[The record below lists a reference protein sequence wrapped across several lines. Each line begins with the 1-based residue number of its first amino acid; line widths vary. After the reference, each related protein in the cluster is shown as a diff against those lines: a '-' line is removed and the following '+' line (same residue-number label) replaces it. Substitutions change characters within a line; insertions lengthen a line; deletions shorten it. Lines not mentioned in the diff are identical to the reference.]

1 MPNKVW
7 FITGAS
13 RGFGRIWA
21 EAALERGD
29 LVAVTSRR
37 LADVASLCERFGD
50 RALPLALD
58 VTDTEQVRHAVAAAH
73 SHFGRLD
80 VVLNNAG
87 YSLAGTVE
95 EVSEDEVRALFDTNF
110 LGTLR
115 VLQATLPILREQRSG
130 HIVGVSSV
138 LGLVGM
144 PLLGLY
150 SASKWAF
157 ESLHEALAQEVKPFG
172 IKVTILEPGAYAT
185 EFGSAA
191 SVKVAQGLEPYATL
205 RQQVVSSISTMD
217 QGEPRATSAAVFEV
231 IDADAPPLR
240 FFVGSTGLPR
250 VREAYQARIALWE
263 QWAELSDSAQGQPT
277 KGLVAV

>member
-1 MPNKVW
+1 MANKVW

-29 LVAVTSRR
+29 LVAATSRK
-37 LADVASLCERFGD
+37 LADVADLSERFGD
-50 RALPLALD
+50 RVLPLVLD
-58 VTDTEQVRHAVAAAH
+58 VTDTEQVKKAVASAH
-73 SHFGRLD
+73 NHFGRLD

-87 YSLAGTVE
+87 CSLVGTVE
-95 EVSEDEVRALFDTNF
+95 EVREDDVRALFDTNL

-115 VLQATLPILREQRSG
+115 VIQAVLPILREQGSG

-138 LGLVGM
+138 LGLIGI

-150 SASKWAF
+150 SSSKWAF
-157 ESLHEALAQEVKPFG
+157 ESLHEALATEVKPFG

-191 SVKVAQGLEPYATL
+191 SVKVSEGLEPYATL
-205 RQQVVSSISTMD
+205 RQQVVSMITNMD
-217 QGEPRATSAAVFEV
+217 QGDPRATPDAILSLV
-231 IDADAPPLR
+231 DADTPPLR

-250 VREAYQARIALWE
+250 VRDAYHARIGLWE
-263 QWAELSDSAQGQPT
+263 QWAELSNSAQGQPT
-277 KGLVAV
+277 KGVVSI

>member
-13 RGFGRIWA
+13 RGFGRLWA

-29 LVAVTSRR
+29 FVVATSRK
-37 LADVASLCERFGD
+37 LADVAELSERFGD
-50 RALPLALD
+50 RVLPLALD
-58 VTDTEQVRHAVAAAH
+58 VTQPEQIKKAIAAAH

-80 VVLNNAG
+80 IVLNNAG
-87 YSLAGTVE
+87 YSLVGTVE
-95 EVSEDEVRALFDTNF
+95 EVGEDDVCALFDANF

-115 VLQATLPILREQRSG
+115 VIQAVLPILREQRSG

-138 LGLVGM
+138 LGLLGT

-191 SVKVAQGLEPYATL
+191 SVKVAPGLEPYAML
-205 RQQVVSSISTMD
+205 RQQMIPYISAMD
-217 QGEPRATSAAVFEV
+217 QGDPRATPDAVLAV
-231 IDADAPPLR
+231 IDAEDPPLR

-250 VREAYQARIALWE
+250 VRDAYQARIALWE
-263 QWAELSDSAQGQPT
+263 QWTELSNSAQGQPT
-277 KGLVAV
+277 KGRSSL

>member
-1 MPNKVW
+1 MANKVW

-29 LVAVTSRR
+29 LVAATSRK
-37 LADVASLCERFGD
+37 LSDVADLTERFGD
-50 RALPLALD
+50 RVLPLALD
-58 VTDTEQVRHAVAAAH
+58 VNDTEQVKKAVAAAH
-73 SHFGRLD
+73 GHFGRLD

-87 YSLAGTVE
+87 YSLVGTVE
-95 EVSEDEVRALFDTNF
+95 EVREADVRALFDTNL

-115 VLQATLPILREQRSG
+115 VVQAALPILREQRSG

-138 LGLVGM
+138 LGLIGI

-185 EFGSAA
+185 DFGSAA
-191 SVKVAQGLEPYATL
+191 SVKVSTGLEPYAAL
-205 RQQVVSSISTMD
+205 RQHVVSMISNMD
-217 QGEPRATSAAVFEV
+217 QGDPRATPDAVLAV
-231 IDADAPPLR
+231 IDAEAPPLR

-250 VREAYQARIALWE
+250 VRDAYQARLGLWE
-263 QWAELSDSAQGQPT
+263 QWANLSNSAQGQPT
-277 KGLVAV
+277 KGVVSL

>member
-1 MPNKVW
+1 MSNKVW

-29 LVAVTSRR
+29 LVAATSRK
-37 LADVASLCERFGD
+37 LSDVADLTERFGD
-50 RALPLALD
+50 RVLPLALD
-58 VTDTEQVRHAVAAAH
+58 VNETEQVKKAIAAAH
-73 SHFGRLD
+73 GHFGRLD

-87 YSLAGTVE
+87 YSLVGTVE
-95 EVSEDEVRALFDTNF
+95 EVREADVRALFDTNL

-115 VLQATLPILREQRSG
+115 VIQAALPILREQRSG

-138 LGLVGM
+138 LGLIGI

-185 EFGSAA
+185 DFGSAA
-191 SVKVAQGLEPYATL
+191 SVKVSTGLEPYAAL
-205 RQQVVSSISTMD
+205 RQHVVSMISNMD
-217 QGEPRATSAAVFEV
+217 QGDPRATPDAVLAV
-231 IDADAPPLR
+231 IDAEAPPLR

-250 VREAYQARIALWE
+250 VRDAYQARLGLWE
-263 QWAELSDSAQGQPT
+263 QWANLSNSAQGQPT
-277 KGLVAV
+277 KGVVSL